1 MPGEAARKG
10 TRAGWA
16 ADNGVF
22 GFNVGTMGE
31 ELVDETEMTDSR
43 RQVEGGEVMLR
54 SGGGVRSVSLE
65 G

>member
-1 MPGEAARKG
+1 
-10 TRAGWA
+10 
-16 ADNGVF
+16 
-22 GFNVGTMGE
+22 MGE